1 MYFGGVLDADLGG
14 KTGDIVGDNI
24 GDGTLIDFSDGVLVT
39 FAGTPGCADGV
50 SVGCGD
56 GVAIAFGGGSGG
68 VAIWV
73 LAVSTATAAVA
84 TGPSLLAGVGAALTS
99 TRDDADSSLA
109 ALTGDMCALAG
120 AAMAASLVSSPFT
133 HGSTTS
139 SRPTASSAQPSG

>member
-1 MYFGGVLDADLGG
+1 MAL
-14 KTGDIVGDNI
+14 
-24 GDGTLIDFSDGVLVT
+24 T

-139 SRPTASSAQPSG
+139 SRPTASSAQPEGGMTCCVCLVDSTAYTHHHHQHRSITIACHQPSG